1 MIGYYIHHHGLGH
14 LSRATSICAQLHLPV
29 TALTSLNVPD
39 PHPFAAVLKLPRDD
53 EGTLVAEP
61 TAYGAFHWAP
71 HHDAGLMDRMRL
83 IAQWVAET
91 RPAAVVID
99 VSVEVA
105 TYVRLLGVPVIV
117 VAGPGERTDAPHL
130 LVYRLADHIVAA
142 WPRELYEPSWLR
154 SYADK
159 TSYVGGISRF
169 DGREPEQRENG
180 SKPTVLVLVGAGG
193 SDVTAATVKAC
204 AEAHPAFEWTALGVP
219 GYPWTPDP
227 WPAICTADVMVTHA
241 GQNCIADLA
250 AAERPAVVIPQP
262 RPFDEQR
269 AMASVLQRHR
279 LAVTARS
286 WPDLRAWPA
295 LLTHARASDPHRW
308 RRWAT
313 RGAAARAADAI
324 ETAARRCAP
333 GGEM

>member
-1 MIGYYIHHHGLGH
+1 M
-14 LSRATSICAQLHLPV
+14 
-29 TALTSLNVPD
+29 PD

-142 WPRELYEPSWLR
+142 WPRELHEPSWLR

-193 SDVTAATVKAC
+193 SDVTVAMVNAC

-227 WPAICTADVMVTHA
+227 WAAICTADVVVTHA